1 MERKITR
8 VDTIP
13 QINSSLPNTGKT
25 RRVAAYARVSTD
37 KTEQQNSY
45 ENQLDYYP
53 KLVESRPDWEFIALY
68 SDEGISATSTKN
80 RDGFNQLIND
90 ALDKKFDLIITKSI
104 SRFARN
110 TVDSL
115 TTVRK
120 LKAAGV
126 EVWFEKED
134 LFSFDS
140 KGEFMLTLLSSLA
153 QEESRS
159 ISENTAW
166 AIRKNMANG
175 IYSMPYGRFLGYE
188 KGNDGK
194 PSVVEDEAAVVRRI
208 YRLFLEGRSTIR
220 IAEILSAE
228 EIPSP
233 GGCENWLKNTV
244 RSILTNEKFAGNA
257 LLQKKYT
264 ADFLTKKQMR
274 NCGELP
280 QFFVEDGHD
289 AIVSQAV
296 FDEVQKRISINSK
309 YTQPDINFLSNK
321 VFCGVCGGMF
331 GRRIIANYKE
341 GHEHRKYRR
350 IVWRC
355 EQVHGKGK
363 FCKSLVLYEASVAFL
378 FNWAIL
384 EILKTRPEIVK
395 QCLRLVY
402 DSLDEINNRGTKENR
417 KAEIATFLSNFAQ
430 RSPLD
435 IPFDDVAWRVLI
447 QRVVV
452 TQDGYM
458 QFFFRCGEK
467 FIYEIPRFSMRSY
480 NFIAGSVLEESLRVD
495 GE

>member
-8 VDTIP
+8 VDTVP
-13 QINSSLPNTGKT
+13 QIKSSLPNAGKT

-37 KTEQQNSY
+37 KMEQQNSY

-53 KLVESRPDWEFIALY
+53 KLVENRPDWEFIALY
-68 SDEGISATSTKN
+68 SDEGISATSTKK

-126 EVWFEKED
+126 EVRFEKED

-159 ISENTAW
+159 ISENTTW
-166 AIRKNMANG
+166 AIRKNMADG
-175 IYSMPYGRFLGYE
+175 IYSMPYSRFLGYE
-188 KGNDGK
+188 KGYDGK
-194 PSVVEDEAAVVRRI
+194 PFVVADEAAVVRRI

-228 EIPSP
+228 GIPSP
-233 GGCENWLKNTV
+233 GGCEKWRKATV

-280 QFFVEDGHD
+280 QFFVEGGHD

-296 FDEVQKRISINSK
+296 FDEVQKRIRINSK
-309 YTQPDINFLSNK
+309 YTRPDINFLSNK
-321 VFCGVCGGMF
+321 VFCGVCGGIF
-331 GRRIIANYKE
+331 GRRIRANYKE
-341 GHEHRKYRR
+341 GNERFKYKCA
-350 IVWRC
+350 IWRC
-355 EQVHGKGK
+355 EHVYGKSK
-363 FCKSLVLYEASVAFL
+363 SCKSPTVYEAQAAFL
-378 FNWAIL
+378 F
-384 EILKTRPEIVK
+384 EYT
-395 QCLRLVY
+395 
-402 DSLDEINNRGTKENR
+402 G
-417 KAEIATFLSNFAQ
+417 
-430 RSPLD
+430 
-435 IPFDDVAWRVLI
+435 
-447 QRVVV
+447 
-452 TQDGYM
+452 
-458 QFFFRCGEK
+458 
-467 FIYEIPRFSMRSY
+467 
-480 NFIAGSVLEESLRVD
+480 
-495 GE
+495 